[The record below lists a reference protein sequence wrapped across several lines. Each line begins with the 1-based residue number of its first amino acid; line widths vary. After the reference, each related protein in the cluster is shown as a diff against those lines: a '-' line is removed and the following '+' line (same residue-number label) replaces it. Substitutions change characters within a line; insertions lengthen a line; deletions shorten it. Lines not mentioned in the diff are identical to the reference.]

1 MRQRWSIGLEEDG
14 IKCDDS
20 WQSVKINIKYKMQYQ
35 SSEQSTYKE
44 KFKIFQRWELDFFD
58 RLVESQG

>member
-20 WQSVKINIKYKMQYQ
+20 WQSVKINIKYKIQYQ

>member
-58 RLVESQG
+58 MLVESQG